1 MLLISFVVI
10 FKIAGSGIELSN
22 ISDLKGILETEKM
35 GEVNKPKEQSL
46 GTAKRRKTDTAM
58 RLEFEIDMKKMK
70 EWFEKTESTL
80 ALLSV
85 DDDNN
90 EEVASSNESHETFSE
105 EEQFVL
111 IQVLFTFYLLLMTFI
126 PRICLFMNISSD
138 LQQIFN

>member
-1 MLLISFVVI
+1 MVI

-35 GEVNKPKEQSL
+35 GEMNTPKEQSL

-85 DDDNN
+85 DDDDDNN
-90 EEVASSNESHETFSE
+90 EEEVASSNESHETFSE

-111 IQVLFTFYLLLMTFI
+111 IQVLFTFYVLLTTFI
-126 PRICLFMNISSD
+126 PRICLFMNIFSD